1 MANNTLEVSLALKAS
16 GFRSEIQ
23 NIKKDNQLLKAEFD
37 KLASSVDKFEDT
49 LEGKK
54 AKLQLVTKEYEN
66 AKKQVE
72 IYKKQVELSRKAV
85 EEANAELNRQK
96 SAIESTKKQIQ
107 DYSAAYGET
116 SDVVKALEKELEQL
130 EKDFDKQAKAVVS
143 ANTQYQNMQTQ
154 LARAET
160 AVNELGNELNECA
173 RDVSELDKKLNSL
186 GGRLKDTGSNIS
198 SVGSSI
204 KNVGGQITDV
214 GKKFAVVSAGATA
227 TGVSLFNMAES
238 FTQGMNKVNTLV
250 DLSSEELN
258 EYSKQLKQVAK
269 DTGGSLTDLS
279 ESMYQAISASVP
291 LEDSI
296 KAVEV
301 ATKLSKGGFTDSAT
315 AIDML
320 TSAINAMGLSYDEV
334 ETISDKFIATQNA
347 GKTTIAEMASS
358 IGQVAPTASAAGLS
372 LDELLASVA
381 TLTANGTATS
391 EAMTAM
397 KAALSNIIKPSTQAS
412 NLAKEL
418 GLEFSST
425 ALASKGL
432 AGFLADVQEKTK
444 GNVDDMALLFGSTEA
459 LNAIVTLTG
468 QGNEKFVESLESIS
482 NASGDT
488 QDAFDK
494 MSASAGQ
501 RFSKAINELKI
512 NFMDLGDKLAPIVE
526 LLANGVSKVAEA
538 FGNMGS
544 TTQTVIVAIGALLA
558 IISPLII
565 ILGTVVASIGSVISF
580 VGTLVTGIGT
590 LIGWI
595 SSAIGIV
602 SSFVAALNP
611 ITLVIAGVAAA
622 VVGLGVLI
630 YHNWESV
637 KQWTLDM
644 VENIKAWFEEMKEK
658 FNEVIANI
666 QKIWNTYGQ
675 PLIDNMKEMFDDT
688 RQAFANAWNS
698 IKELFKSVCN
708 AIKSVWDTILLPV
721 IELIGAYVYLLWLQ
735 HIKPA
740 LDSIKKGWQ
749 EMVNKIK
756 EVWENTLRPV
766 IDSIKQGWQDLC
778 NKFKEFYEAKIKPT
792 LDALKNIVDDVKGAI
807 TKAFNAIGGVIDSTI
822 SGIVGSIQK
831 GIDKIKELFDW
842 ISSATSKVGDFIN
855 KLNPFSKS
863 KSIDMDMSV
872 NGDIPN
878 IRSFDIPINPIGDVA
893 LSGSYYNSNT
903 PLSDSLAKMTSMAN
917 SIPSTNQ
924 LQSQTQ
930 SITMKQ
936 DNSQIEAILE
946 KYLGQFVQAMA
957 NFNPSIELNGRKVSE
972 ELNIINGQGLKLNE
986 RWR

>member
-238 FTQGMNKVNTLV
+238 FAQGMNKVNTLV

-279 ESMYQAISASVP
+279 ESMYQAISASIP

-301 ATKLSKGGFTDSAT
+301 ATKLAKGGFTDTAT
-315 AIDML
+315 AID
-320 TSAINAMGLSYDEV
+320 GLSTVMNSMQIAYEDI
-334 ETISDKFIATQNA
+334 ETVSDKFIRTQA
-347 GKTTIAEMASS
+347 LGKTTIDELASS
-358 IGQVAPTASAAGLS
+358 IGQVSPTASAAGLS

-459 LNAIVTLTG
+459 LNAILTLTG
-468 QGNEKFVESLESIS
+468 QGNEKFIESLESIS

-494 MSASAGQ
+494 MSDSAGQ
-501 RFSKAINELKI
+501 RFSKAINKLKI

-526 LLANGVSKVAEA
+526 LLAKVAEA

-565 ILGTVVASIGSVISF
+565 ILGTVVTSIGSVISF

-595 SSAIGIV
+595 SSAIGVV

-644 VENIKAWFEEMKEK
+644 VENIKAWFGEMKEK

-708 AIKSVWDTILLPV
+708 AIKSVWDNILLPV
-721 IELIGAYVYLLWLQ
+721 IELIGAYVYLLWSE

-740 LDSIKKGWQ
+740 LDSIKQGWQ

-756 EVWENTLRPV
+756 ELWGNTLRPV

-842 ISSATSKVGDFIN
+842 ISGATSKVGDFIN

-903 PLSDSLAKMTSMAN
+903 PLSDSLAKMTSVAN
-917 SIPSTNQ
+917 SIPTTNQ
-924 LQSQTQ
+924 LQAQNQ

-957 NFNPSIELNGRKVSE
+957 NFNPSIELNGRKVAE